1 MRDNIEDEV
10 FTKVWEALR
19 HIGDENPDKV
29 LEQTMMIYN
38 MYDEDEP
45 TIQARDLLRVFKRLG
60 LSSIEEHMGLIFQ
73 AGGLKPED

>member
-1 MRDNIEDEV
+1 MPRADDKINYEVFSQMLSENIRSQKIAMRDNIEDEV

-45 TIQARDLLRVFKRLG
+45 TI
-60 LSSIEEHMGLIFQ
+60 
-73 AGGLKPED
+73 